1 MWASAID
8 RQSQLERCPF
18 NSRLIILYKYHAVI
32 EQLSPFP
39 PNPWD
44 KHTDHS
50 TKIYTVHPNNANFFL
65 KRGVFFWHPIWRKRK
80 ETRPILLNVTI
91 TVMQSSLDLLA
102 ETSLITLTKTLL
114 NYLHCLGQGLKLHLF
129 THNQHST
136 TGGLWSRQF
145 PPFLWTT
152 DRFSPIHVQGQ
163 WHLIQE
169 LHVHVQYQINIFTG
183 IHKAHFLWKLMQS
196 VVAIF

>member
-1 MWASAID
+1 MCNSASSHQTHETNTQTTATRSTLYITIMPISFWKGVCLLTSHLKEAKGNKTNIASCHYNSDAIIF
-8 RQSQLERCPF
+8 RPF
-18 NSRLIILYKYHAVI
+18 G
-32 EQLSPFP
+32 
-39 PNPWD
+39 WD
-44 KHTDHS
+44 K
-50 TKIYTVHPNNANFFL
+50 
-65 KRGVFFWHPIWRKRK
+65 
-80 ETRPILLNVTI
+80 
-91 TVMQSSLDLLA
+91 LDN
-102 ETSLITLTKTLL
+102 LTKTIL